1 MRVNRGGGKVEKI
14 KWLILAIVL
23 ITISISIGWWLT
35 MRITTNFATEALL
48 EFHWPSIH
56 NPDVSISA
64 IIVDECDIVALQE
77 ILRGVSLRDTL
88 HCGFSA
94 DISITMT
101 NRERS
106 IMFCLANDGCPILR
120 INDSNRYIRIT
131 DEAIRRLHDI
141 FKRYGAPPPPW
152 M

>member
-1 MRVNRGGGKVEKI
+1 MRV
-14 KWLILAIVL
+14 
-23 ITISISIGWWLT
+23 
-35 MRITTNFATEALL
+35 TTNFATEALL
-48 EFHWPSIH
+48 EFHWPSIY
-56 NPDVSISA
+56 NPDVSISV
-64 IIVDECDIVALQE
+64 IIVDENDIVLLQE

-101 NRERS
+101 NGKRS

-120 INDSNRYIRIT
+120 IDGSNRYIRIT
-131 DEAIRRLHDI
+131 DEAVRKLHEV
-141 FKRYGAPPPPW
+141 FMRYGAPPPPW

>member
-1 MRVNRGGGKVEKI
+1 MKEI
-14 KWLILAIVL
+14 KMLTIAVVL
-23 ITISISIGWWLT
+23 MIISISIWWWLT

-56 NPDVSISA
+56 NPDVSISVV
-64 IIVDECDIVALQE
+64 IVDESDIVVLQE
-77 ILRGVSLRDTL
+77 ILRGVSLRDTV

-101 NRERS
+101 NGRRS

-120 INDSNRYIRIT
+120 IDDSNRYIRISYE
-131 DEAIRRLHDI
+131 DIRRLHEI
-141 FKRYGAPPPPW
+141 FERYGAPPPPW